1 VEEFITYGVWPLAHG
16 WVLSEV
22 TPHRMPTMGG
32 QMVRSPLFAMDLR
45 GRNATTFVREVETMK
60 IVGKYVSKMG
70 TLRSWDIRGSNVRL
84 NRVFELN
91 HLSYGGY
98 LEGDCA
104 NVASRRGK
112 QTMSLAEEGPLRDKA
127 PGAATRKRKL
137 GTAAEDLG
145 LCASDHFVVDLLETC
160 AAPGEMMSSP
170 ELQESS
176 TRMLKVTRG
185 RWPRNVL
192 IPGWMVKTY
201 LCLD

>member
-1 VEEFITYGVWPLAHG
+1 MVVTWRGTVPTLLAAG
-16 WVLSEV
+16 
-22 TPHRMPTMGG
+22 
-32 QMVRSPLFAMDLR
+32 
-45 GRNATTFVREVETMK
+45 
-60 IVGKYVSKMG
+60 
-70 TLRSWDIRGSNVRL
+70 
-84 NRVFELN
+84 
-91 HLSYGGY
+91 
-98 LEGDCA
+98 
-104 NVASRRGK
+104 GK
-112 QTMSLAEEGPLRDKA
+112 QTMSLAEEGPSRDKA

-170 ELQESS
+170 ELRESS

>member
-104 NVASRRGK
+104 NVASRRG
-112 QTMSLAEEGPLRDKA
+112 
-127 PGAATRKRKL
+127 
-137 GTAAEDLG
+137 
-145 LCASDHFVVDLLETC
+145 ETNDVI
-160 AAPGEMMSSP
+160 G
-170 ELQESS
+170 
-176 TRMLKVTRG
+176 RG
-185 RWPRNVL
+185 RPLTGQGSGCGHQEKEIR
-192 IPGWMVKTY
+192 Y
-201 LCLD
+201 SS